1 MIKLK
6 PGVSLK
12 GMQPQVVLA
21 ALIVESIY
29 ASHSAVCTITSCNDS
44 VHSTNS
50 LHYNGLALDF
60 RTKDY
65 TQDKQQLLAEII
77 VALGAEFD
85 VLLESEGK
93 DNEHL
98 HVEYDPGE

>member
-12 GMQPQVVLA
+12 GVQPQIVLA

-44 VHSTNS
+44 AHSTDS
-50 LHYNGLALDF
+50 FHYRGLALDF

-65 TQDKQQLLAEII
+65 LSDKKQLRDEIAA
-77 VALGAEFD
+77 ALGAEFD
-85 VLLESEGK
+85 VLLENEGK
-93 DNEHL
+93 DNEHI